1 MDNPFPGLHKNAA
14 FPAELPRRVRLL
26 QREVL
31 TSSIAHIGITVLA
44 VLAFIS
50 VAGCGKPE
58 SGSAPASPAASAL
71 SPDAV
76 IRIHWLGKD
85 RLGIEASAYYFSRI
99 LNLPETKTLQL
110 QTIVKLAT
118 VPWRLAAGESQ
129 RTNLNSLF
137 LQPLLNDVVRKECY
151 LETRQLSNQREEL
164 AFAIRLDAPRA
175 GLWQTNLANILHSL
189 TGVWPITS
197 PNNGW
202 TLRWQHNP
210 GLIELVRAGDWV
222 VVGASE
228 GDNQLLHHIIDRIK
242 GDPVPFG
249 ARTSADW
256 LQADIDLRRMSPV
269 PAIDWIPLN
278 NLPRIS
284 LTLNGDGGHVIT
296 HGEVIFPEPIAIQ
309 LEPWSIP
316 AKRIAEPLVS
326 FTAIRGIKP
335 ALESWKPWNDLQI
348 GPAPNQLCFW
358 GLDGIPLQ
366 MLMAAPEPDAGKQ
379 VLAVTDAL
387 LRNGNLWLTN
397 HGVGQFEA
405 IPESKGV
412 IWMGLPSISPFI
424 RSVDDG
430 RMIICGLDTHGG
442 QGTNTQNGI
451 NYRPSLVSM
460 LEDLSAQTNLLC
472 YDWELTAP
480 RIESC
485 LFDGQ
490 ILRAALRH
498 PPLPMD
504 SASVNWLRT
513 VKDRL
518 GNSTTH
524 VTLSAPNQLTFD
536 RRSSIGFTGAE
547 LNLLVDWLESPQFP
561 IGFYSTSP
569 ADN

>member
-1 MDNPFPGLHKNAA
+1 
-14 FPAELPRRVRLL
+14 LL

-50 VAGCGKPE
+50 VAGCGKPK

-71 SPDAV
+71 FPDTV

-110 QTIVKLAT
+110 QTIVKLSSA
-118 VPWRLAAGESQ
+118 PWRLVAGESE
-129 RTNLNSLF
+129 RTNRNSLF
-137 LQPLLNDVVRKECY
+137 LQPLLNDIVRQECY
-151 LETRQLSNQREEL
+151 FEVLQSPGQHREL
-164 AFAIRLDAPRA
+164 AFAIRLDDSRA
-175 GLWQTNLANILHSL
+175 GLWQTNLANALHSL
-189 TGVWPITS
+189 TGVWPIAS
-197 PNNGW
+197 HDNGW
-202 TLRWQHNP
+202 TLRWQRKP
-210 GLIELVRAGDWV
+210 GLIELVHAGDWV
-222 VVGASE
+222 VVGASD
-228 GDNQLLHHIIDRIK
+228 GNSPLFHGIIDK
-242 GDPVPFG
+242 VSAGPNPFG
-249 ARTSADW
+249 SRTSADW
-256 LQADIDLRRMSPV
+256 LQADIDLRRLSPV
-269 PAIDWIPLN
+269 PAIDWISSN

-316 AKRIAEPLVS
+316 TKRIAEPLVS

-335 ALESWKPWNDLQI
+335 ALESWKPWNDLHI

-405 IPESKGV
+405 IPESKGA

-430 RMIICGLDTHGG
+430 RMVICGLDTHGG

-451 NYRPSLVSM
+451 NYRPTLASM
-460 LEDLSAQTNLLC
+460 LEDLSAQTNLVC

-490 ILRAALRH
+490 ILRMALRH

-518 GNSTTH
+518 GNSTTRIAL
-524 VTLSAPNQLTFD
+524 TRPNQLTFD
-536 RRSSIGFTGAE
+536 RTSTIGLTGAE
-547 LNLLVDWLESPQFP
+547 LNLLADWLESTQFP
-561 IGFYSTSP
+561 RGLYSLP
-569 ADN
+569 PQ

>member
-14 FPAELPRRVRLL
+14 FPAEPPLKALLHRRKNLPYCILRVAVHLL
-26 QREVL
+26 VVIVFIFL
-31 TSSIAHIGITVLA
+31 T
-44 VLAFIS
+44 
-50 VAGCGKPE
+50 GCGKTA
-58 SGSAPASPAASAL
+58 SGPAPAPPTASAL
-71 SPDAV
+71 SPDTV

-118 VPWRLAAGESQ
+118 MPWRLAAGESQ

-189 TGVWPITS
+189 TGVWPIAS

-256 LQADIDLRRMSPV
+256 LQADIDLRRLSPV
-269 PAIDWIPLN
+269 PAIDWIPSN

-316 AKRIAEPLVS
+316 TKRIAEPLVS

-379 VLAVTDAL
+379 VLAATDAL

-405 IPESKGV
+405 IPESKGA

-451 NYRPSLVSM
+451 NYRPTLASM
-460 LEDLSAQTNLLC
+460 LEDLSAQTNLVC

-490 ILRAALRH
+490 ILRMALRH

-518 GNSTTH
+518 GNSTTRI
-524 VTLSAPNQLTFD
+524 TATGPNELTFD
-536 RRSSIGFTGAE
+536 RTSTIGLTGAE
-547 LNLLVDWLESPQFP
+547 LNLLADWLESPGFP
-561 IGFYSTSP
+561 CGLYSLP
-569 ADN
+569 PQ

>member
-71 SPDAV
+71 SPDTV

-85 RLGIEASAYYFSRI
+85 RLGIEASADYFCRI

-118 VPWRLAAGESQ
+118 MPWRLAAGESQ

-151 LETRQLSNQREEL
+151 FETRQLSNQREEL

-189 TGVWPITS
+189 TGVWPIAS

-242 GDPVPFG
+242 GDPDPFG

-256 LQADIDLRRMSPV
+256 LQADIDLRRLSPV
-269 PAIDWIPLN
+269 PAIDWIPSN

-316 AKRIAEPLVS
+316 TKRIAEPLVS

-387 LRNGNLWLTN
+387 LQDGNLWLTN
-397 HGVGQFEA
+397 HSGGQFEA

-412 IWMGLPSISPFI
+412 IWVGLPAISPFI
-424 RSVDDG
+424 RSVDNG
-430 RMIICGLDTHGG
+430 KIAICGLDPNGG
-442 QGTNTQNGI
+442 QGTNTQAGI
-451 NYRPSLVSM
+451 NLRPSLASM
-460 LEDLSAQTNLLC
+460 LDDLSAQTNLVY

-518 GNSTTH
+518 GNSTTRIAL
-524 VTLSAPNQLTFD
+524 TRPNQLTFD
-536 RRSSIGFTGAE
+536 RTSTIGLTGAE
-547 LNLLVDWLESPQFP
+547 LNLLADWLESPNFP
-561 IGFYSTSP
+561 KGLYSLP
-569 ADN
+569 PR